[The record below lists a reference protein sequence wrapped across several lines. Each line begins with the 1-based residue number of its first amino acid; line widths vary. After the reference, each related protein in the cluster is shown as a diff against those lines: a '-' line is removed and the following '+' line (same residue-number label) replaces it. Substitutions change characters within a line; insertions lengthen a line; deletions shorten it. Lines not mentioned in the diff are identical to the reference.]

1 MHKLFN
7 FDTQDFTDFNYV
19 NTFLLQKFDIPAFQ
33 HRLFQ
38 RLSVLSFKLLNFK
51 AAPEILKDDIL
62 KNYLD
67 LSNFQLNPLLIPESF
82 KELRSRTINI
92 FSKDIIS
99 KYKIKTFS
107 YFSNVF

>member
-1 MHKLFN
+1 MQKNNTLIYYSPN
-7 FDTQDFTDFNYV
+7 NY
-19 NTFLLQKFDIPAFQ
+19 LKKKFDIPAFQ

-82 KELRSRTINI
+82 K
-92 FSKDIIS
+92 
-99 KYKIKTFS
+99 
-107 YFSNVF
+107 